1 MKIVVIGAGI
11 IGITT
16 PGELES
22 DGHPIQ
28 VFERR
33 DAAAEKSSFAN
44 AMGIAPGHLPDRQ
57 QVQAGLRGCDARVV
71 CAGTDAARIV
81 RQVGLNTPPTPMHG
95 HAVSAPILAPRNAP
109 KSVVMGERHEVLR
122 DCLAGVANISDGV
135 QERKGAGEIAD
146 MVECKVTALDGSGFD
161 SMRIEG

>member
-1 MKIVVIGAGI
+1 MKIAVSGAGI

-22 DGHPIQ
+22 DGYPIQ

-44 AMGIAPGHLPDRQ
+44 AMGIAPCHLTDRQ
-57 QVQAGLRGCDARVV
+57 QVQAELRGCNARVV
-71 CAGTDAARIV
+71 CAGTDAARMV
-81 RQVGLNTPPTPMHG
+81 RQVGLNMPRTPMHG
-95 HAVSAPILAPRNAP
+95 HAMSAPILAPRNAP
-109 KSVVMGERHEVLR
+109 KSVVMDERHEVLR

-135 QERKGAGEIAD
+135 QEWKCARELAD
-146 MVECKVTALDGSGFD
+146 MVACKVPAPDDSGFD
-161 SMRIEG
+161 SMRIQG